1 MADNL
6 SIYKTHHIAN
16 ATPSATVSTQTS
28 GLYHALAPV
37 FLVRIVQDTPSPPF
51 QTQQV
56 GPSVKWAFFLALFF
70 PLPADK
76 WGTNGQGCPSIPG
89 RDKNRQFTSPPP
101 ARQTGK
107 DVPASGC
114 VPPRRSSFFWITAPT
129 PLCRGFPGIYCR
141 CLRVVYAWTPRF
153 LSQGV
158 MHVVKKGIGP

>member
-56 GPSVKWAFFLALFF
+56 GPSVKWAFFWRSFSPF
-70 PLPADK
+70 PPTSGEQMVRDAPPSPAETKID
-76 WGTNGQGCPSIPG
+76 NLRPPLL
-89 RDKNRQFTSPPP
+89 RDKRGRMCLLTAASPLGARASSGSRPP
-101 ARQTGK
+101 HR
-107 DVPASGC
+107 
-114 VPPRRSSFFWITAPT
+114 
-129 PLCRGFPGIYCR
+129 
-141 CLRVVYAWTPRF
+141 YAGA
-153 LSQGV
+153 SQGFIAGV
-158 MHVVKKGIGP
+158 CVSCMHGPPGSCHRVLCTS